1 MTRSRDVANI
11 DGLLT
16 AKGDIYAATA
26 ASTPAR
32 LGVGTNNQVLTADS
46 ATATG
51 LKWAA
56 VAASPAS
63 GTNEVTPNESTTSSS
78 YTDLSTPGPA
88 VTLTTGTKALVIVT
102 CFMQQNSSS
111 GAYGFMSFAVS
122 GASSVSAT
130 DTKAVYNRMVYSSDD
145 GMRASAVTLLTG
157 LTAGSNT
164 FTAKYK
170 ASGAG
175 TPSFNNR
182 SIVVIDMGS

>member
-1 MTRSRDVANI
+1 MTKARSNASAPA
-11 DGLLT
+11 
-16 AKGDIYAATA
+16 AKGQIVVGSGTDT
-26 ASTPAR
+26 STV
-32 LGVGTNNQVLTADS
+32 LTVGSNNTVLTADS
-46 ATATG
+46 STTSG
-51 LKWAA
+51 VKWAA

-63 GTNEVTPNESTTSSS
+63 GTNEVTSNESTTSSS

-130 DTKAVYNRMVYSSDD
+130 DTKAVYNRMVYSPDD